1 MVEKLEWE
9 VSYLEKFLP
18 QKLGEAETMALVQAA
33 DRGYRGDRYEAD
45 GNADGEGGRPES
57 RHG

>member
-1 MVEKLEWE
+1 ME

-33 DRGYRGDRYEAD
+33 IEATGATD
-45 GNADGEGGRPES
+45 MKQMGMQWEGGRPES